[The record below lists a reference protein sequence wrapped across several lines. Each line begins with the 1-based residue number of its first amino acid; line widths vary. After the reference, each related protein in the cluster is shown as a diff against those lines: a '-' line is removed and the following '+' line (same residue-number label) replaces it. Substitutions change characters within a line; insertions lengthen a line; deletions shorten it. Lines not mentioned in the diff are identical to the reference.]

1 MIPGLPR
8 EYHAASAARTL
19 DRVTRRETS
28 TLTRTRGPVPCVFC
42 LKAWFDFDKGV
53 HAVSF
58 TNVDGV
64 VSVDCACCKRRR
76 TIPLR
81 ARP

>member
-28 TLTRTRGPVPCVFC
+28 TLTRTKGPVPCVFC
-42 LKAWFDFDKGV
+42 HAAWLDFEKRIP
-53 HAVSF
+53 AVSF
-58 TNVDGV
+58 SKADGMLMI
-64 VSVDCACCKRRR
+64 DCACCNSRR
-76 TIPLR
+76 TISR
-81 ARP
+81 RERP